1 MGGSRVVAAI
11 TWLDA
16 SSETQR
22 QMRDVISLF
31 EQKESRDELGLSQFR
46 DGLSDGLF
54 PGTSVLLTRARYMLF
69 VPWAFIKASAS
80 ANTLA
85 QERKHEFTT
94 INALKSAGERDG
106 LIGRQAGNALKTLP
120 STMYWSALNYYGIL
134 AAKDMTRE
142 QAATA
147 TQLDKTRQRSG
158 RPSNTG
164 PWHPGI
170 PSVPHTFPNQ
180 IDDGFA
186 LNEAE
191 AEWLRDRLAQ
201 SSPHSLL
208 NALLY
213 KAPENDSEQLWTDSA
228 VRSCTGEAK
237 ELVELAE
244 VFSKMIHGAQLLY
257 NLLLARK
264 AETAYPERHEGR
276 IEGFEEELHDW
287 AESIVTEGVLDR
299 WDFPAL
305 VEKVTEIRRRLVDPR
320 TKQFIRTWAE
330 LVTSRDPST
339 VAVNADA
346 VRLVSERERTMK
358 KKQARL
364 DNPRL
369 LERWNGASGA
379 GQLSFRWTQV
389 RRVILDIHDG
399 LQMTPAKNA

>member
-1 MGGSRVVAAI
+1 MVAAI

-22 QMRDVISLF
+22 QMRDVIRLF

-69 VPWAFIKASAS
+69 IPWAFIKANAS
-80 ANTLA
+80 ANPLA
-85 QERKHEFTT
+85 QERKHEFAT
-94 INALKSAGERDG
+94 INALKAAGERDG

-134 AAKDMTRE
+134 TMQDMTRE
-142 QAATA
+142 QAAA
-147 TQLDKTRQRSG
+147 AAQRGKTLKRSS

-164 PWHPGI
+164 PWHPGL
-170 PSVPHTFPNQ
+170 PAVPGTFPNQ

-186 LNEAE
+186 LSEPE
-191 AEWLRDRLAQ
+191 AEWLRDRMAQ
-201 SSPHSLL
+201 SSPSSLL
-208 NALLY
+208 NELLY
-213 KAPENDSEQLWTDSA
+213 RPPESDSEQLWTDSA
-228 VRSCTGEAK
+228 ARSCTGEAK
-237 ELVELAE
+237 ELVERAE

-264 AETAYPERHEGR
+264 AENAFPERHEGR
-276 IEGFEEELHDW
+276 TEQFEEELHKW
-287 AESIVTEGVLDR
+287 AVSVVADRVLDR
-299 WDFPAL
+299 WDFSAL
-305 VEKVTEIRRRLVDPR
+305 VESVTEIRRRPVDPR
-320 TKQFIRTWAE
+320 AKIFIHAWGE
-330 LVTSRDPST
+330 LVTSKDPST
-339 VAVNADA
+339 IAANADA

-358 KKQARL
+358 RRQARL

-369 LERWNGASGA
+369 LARWNGASGA

-399 LQMTPAKNA
+399 LQKAPVDNA